1 MKKWYLVV
9 VSIIICS
16 VLAACSGQEVEH
28 DAAAQGKKEL
38 NMALFWLDSNIE
50 PTEGW
55 NGWTLTRTGV
65 GENLV
70 QLDENMEF
78 KPVIAE
84 SWEQVDDTTTVFT
97 IREGVTFHNG
107 KTVDGEAVKASIERA
122 LSLTDRDDIKIPVES
137 ITAEGQTV
145 TMKTTAPFATLIN
158 HLADPVYIIVDAE
171 AAEHNE
177 DFKYKPVAT
186 GAFKVAAFDADKGL
200 TLHKHEQHWSGDI
213 HVDIVH
219 AKYIPDDA
227 TRVMALQSGDVDL
240 ATQIPAKD
248 LTLFENNDDFLVQ
261 KGPNLRI
268 FLLRLNMDTAY
279 MKELAFRQ
287 ALSYGMDKETYAKEL
302 VNGLPAKGP
311 FNDMLS
317 FGYKGEDFYS
327 YQPAKAKE
335 LLDKLGYTDTDGD
348 GIREAAGENIVLRYV
363 FATNHGSDAKNI
375 GAAMQ
380 QQYKEIGIGLEIVQV
395 ENYADIAKTG
405 DFDMLWERWTSAP
418 AADAAYFLEA
428 SYKTGAAGNYGHYSN
443 AAFDQLVGQFA
454 NTLEKEQR
462 DQLGQEGTAYLME
475 DVASLFM
482 YYQEGTVVTNK
493 KIQGVPRFISEIYYI
508 DERVTMNE

>member
-1 MKKWYLVV
+1 MKKQYLLLISLIM
-9 VSIIICS
+9 SIF
-16 VLAACSGQEVEH
+16 LTACSEQEKAK
-28 DAAAQGKKEL
+28 DATAQDTKEL

-70 QLDENMEF
+70 QIDENMDF

-107 KTVDGEAVKASIERA
+107 KAVDAEAVKASIERA
-122 LSLTDRDDIKIPVES
+122 LKMTDREDIKFPVDS
-137 ITAEGQTV
+137 ITADGQTL
-145 TMKTTAPFATLIN
+145 TIQTIAPFATLIN
-158 HLADPVYIIVDAE
+158 NLADPVYIIVDAE
-171 AAEHNE
+171 AAANNE
-177 DFKYKPVAT
+177 EFKYKPVAT
-186 GAFKVAAFDADKGL
+186 GAFQVIHFDADKGL
-200 TLHKHEQHWSGDI
+200 TLHKHDKHWSGDI
-213 HVDIVH
+213 AVDVVN

-248 LTLFENNDDFLVQ
+248 VTLFENNEDFLVQ

-268 FLLRLNMDTAY
+268 FLLRLNMNTPY
-279 MKELAFRQ
+279 MQHLAFRQ

-311 FNDMLS
+311 FNEMLS
-317 FGYKGEDFYS
+317 FGYKDDDFYQ
-327 YQPAKAKE
+327 YNPAKAKE
-335 LLDKLGYTDTDGD
+335 LLDELGFTDTDGD
-348 GIREAAGENIVLRYV
+348 GIREAAGKNIVLKFV

-375 GAAMQ
+375 AVAMQ
-380 QQYKEIGIGLEIVQV
+380 NQYKEIGIGLEIIQV
-395 ENYADIAKTG
+395 ENYADIAKAG

-418 AADAAYFLEA
+418 TADAAYFLEA
-428 SYKTGAAGNYGHYSN
+428 SYKTHATGNYGHYQN
-443 AAFDQLVGQFA
+443 TEFDALIEQFSD
-454 NTLEKEQR
+454 TLDKEKR
-462 DQLGQEGTAYLME
+462 DALGVKGTELLME

-493 KIQGVPRFISEIYYI
+493 KVQGVHRFISEIYYI
-508 DERVTMNE
+508 DERVTLD